1 MNKIALIPIDNRPV
15 CYCLPK
21 QIVEITNEFELFL
34 PPRELLGDLIKC
46 ADTKALIDWLENQK
60 DCDFIILSL
69 DTIAYGGLVNSRR
82 SNDPFEVVC
91 QQLNQLKEILSKSKA
106 KIFAFSSI
114 MRISN
119 NNYNEEEKEYWNRW
133 GKKIFD
139 WSYNFHSSQKNND
152 NECLRK
158 HNCIS
163 TIIPNEILDDYL
175 TTRKRNFEI
184 NKIYLNWL
192 DENIL
197 DFLVFSKDDCAKY
210 GLNVMEAE
218 ELDQIIK
225 SKNLNEKAIV
235 KTGADEIPLT
245 LLSRVFTSEKNLKI
259 FPRYTQPEFTNKIS
273 KYEDISVEESVNSQ
287 IELAGAKVVKSLEDA
302 DFELLVNNFKNEQ
315 GELVMD
321 VFEPGFAENFEL
333 DNIPTAVTDILNA
346 NGSDNDFVKTLF
358 EKDWTNL
365 IGYAGWNTTG
375 NTLGS
380 VIAIACAT
388 FFGKKNL
395 NEVLFTRFADDW
407 AYQANIRSK
416 LKKENSFDA
425 NTKMQPFIDKINQK
439 LGTSYV
445 PSYSFPWNRHFEIE
459 LQL

>member
-21 QIVEITNEFELFL
+21 QIADITNEFELFL
-34 PPRELLGDLIKC
+34 PPRELLGDLVKS
-46 ADTKALIDWLENQK
+46 ADTKALMDWLENQK

-91 QQLNQLKEILSKSKA
+91 QQLNKLKDILSKSRA

-119 NNYNEEEKEYWNRW
+119 NNYNEEEKEYWSRW

-175 TTRKRNFEI
+175 ATRKRNFEI
-184 NKIYLNWL
+184 NKIYLNWVY
-192 DENIL
+192 ENIL

-225 SKNLNEKAIV
+225 NKNLNEKAIV

-245 LLSRVFTSEKNLKI
+245 LLSRVFTSEKKLRI

-273 KYEDISVEESVNSQ
+273 KYEDISVGESVNSQ
-287 IELAGAKVVKSLEDA
+287 IELAGAKVAKSLDDA

-321 VFEPGFAENFEL
+321 VFESGFAENFEL
-333 DNIPTAVTDILNA
+333 DNIPTAIADILNA
-346 NGSDNDFVKTLF
+346 NGADNEFVKTLF
-358 EKDWTNL
+358 EKDWSNI

-395 NEVLFTRFADDW
+395 NKALFTRFTDDW
-407 AYQANIRSK
+407 AYQANVRSK
-416 LKKENSFDA
+416 LKEENSFDTNA
-425 NTKMQPFIDKINQK
+425 KMHPFVDKINQK
-439 LGTSYV
+439 LGTNYI
-445 PSYSFPWNRHFEIE
+445 PSYLYPWNRHFEIE
-459 LQL
+459 VVL

>member
-21 QIVEITNEFELFL
+21 QIADITNEFELFL
-34 PPRELLGDLIKC
+34 PPRELLGDLVKS
-46 ADTKALIDWLENQK
+46 ADTKALMDWLENQK

-91 QQLNQLKEILSKSKA
+91 QQLNQLKDILSKSRA

-119 NNYNEEEKEYWNRW
+119 NNYNEEEKEYWSRW

-175 TTRKRNFEI
+175 ATRKRNFEI
-184 NKIYLNWL
+184 NKIYLNWVY
-192 DENIL
+192 ENIL

-225 SKNLNEKAIV
+225 NKNLNEKAIV

-245 LLSRVFTSEKNLKI
+245 LLSRVFTSEKKLRI

-273 KYEDISVEESVNSQ
+273 KYEDISVGESVNSQ
-287 IELAGAKVVKSLEDA
+287 IELAGAKVAKSLDDA

-315 GELVMD
+315 GELLMD
-321 VFEPGFAENFEL
+321 VFESGFAENFEL
-333 DNIPTAVTDILNA
+333 DNIPTAIADILNA
-346 NGSDNDFVKTLF
+346 NGADNEFVKTLF
-358 EKDWTNL
+358 EKDWSNI

-395 NEVLFTRFADDW
+395 NKALFTRFIDDW
-407 AYQANIRSK
+407 AYQANVRSK
-416 LKKENSFDA
+416 LKEENSFDTNA
-425 NTKMQPFIDKINQK
+425 KMHPFVDKINQK
-439 LGTSYV
+439 LGTNYI
-445 PSYSFPWNRHFEIE
+445 PSYLYPWNRHFEIE
-459 LQL
+459 VVL

>member
-21 QIVEITNEFELFL
+21 QIVDITNEFELFL
-34 PPRELLGDLIKC
+34 PPRELLGDLVKS
-46 ADTKALIDWLENQK
+46 ADTKALMDWLENQK

-91 QQLNQLKEILSKSKA
+91 QQLNKLKDILSKSRA

-119 NNYNEEEKEYWNRW
+119 NNYNEEEKEYWSRW

-175 TTRKRNFEI
+175 ATRKRNFEI
-184 NKIYLNWL
+184 NKIYLNWVY
-192 DENIL
+192 ENIL

-225 SKNLNEKAIV
+225 NKNLNEKAIV

-245 LLSRVFTSEKNLKI
+245 LLSRVFTSEKKLRI

-273 KYEDISVEESVNSQ
+273 KYEDISVGESVNSQ
-287 IELAGAKVVKSLEDA
+287 IELAGAKVAKSLDDA

-321 VFEPGFAENFEL
+321 VFESGFAENFEL
-333 DNIPTAVTDILNA
+333 DNIPTAIADILNA
-346 NGSDNDFVKTLF
+346 NGADNEFVKTLF
-358 EKDWTNL
+358 EKDWSNI

-395 NEVLFTRFADDW
+395 NKALFTRFTDDW
-407 AYQANIRSK
+407 AYQANVRSK
-416 LKKENSFDA
+416 LKEENSFDTNA
-425 NTKMQPFIDKINQK
+425 KMHPFVDKINQK
-439 LGTSYV
+439 LGTNYI
-445 PSYSFPWNRHFEIE
+445 PSYLYPWNRHFEIE
-459 LQL
+459 VVL

>member
-21 QIVEITNEFELFL
+21 QIADITNEFELFL
-34 PPRELLGDLIKC
+34 PPRELLGDLVKS
-46 ADTKALIDWLENQK
+46 ADTKALMDWLENQK

-91 QQLNQLKEILSKSKA
+91 QQLNQLKDILSKSRA

-119 NNYNEEEKEYWNRW
+119 NNYNEEEKEYWSRW

-175 TTRKRNFEI
+175 ATRKRNFEI
-184 NKIYLNWL
+184 NKIYLNWVY
-192 DENIL
+192 ENIL

-225 SKNLNEKAIV
+225 NKNLNEKAIV

-245 LLSRVFTSEKNLKI
+245 LLSRVFTSEKKLRI

-273 KYEDISVEESVNSQ
+273 KYEDISVGESVNSQ
-287 IELAGAKVVKSLEDA
+287 IELAGAKVAKSLDDA

-321 VFEPGFAENFEL
+321 VFESGFAENFEL
-333 DNIPTAVTDILNA
+333 DNIPTAIADILNA
-346 NGSDNDFVKTLF
+346 NGADNEFVKTLF
-358 EKDWTNL
+358 EKDWSNI

-395 NEVLFTRFADDW
+395 NKALFTRFIDDW
-407 AYQANIRSK
+407 AYQANVRSK
-416 LKKENSFDA
+416 LKEENSFDTNA
-425 NTKMQPFIDKINQK
+425 KMHPFVDKINQK
-439 LGTSYV
+439 LGTNYI
-445 PSYSFPWNRHFEIE
+445 PSYLYPWNRHFEIE
-459 LQL
+459 VVL